1 MTTLLDINNIITPFS
16 NSPFINDTDNK
27 LLFNFFENYILSD
40 NFLYHINL
48 VNDYFYQQ
56 IKINYNYELFKKFK
70 DELYSKI
77 KFYLTQY
84 VKEIRNNIRMRCR
97 INQIDIK
104 YVLDFIKKYN
114 TKIKNL
120 DSILNHFKTP
130 EEKLFIPNKFLGSS
144 VIIEL
149 GIDILYNILLTDNS
163 INQILNNTIT
173 CKDNDAN
180 NSEEVIKNIRTY
192 TNYIKI
198 FNQYGHKYKIYVDT
212 IDDILLQNIPKL
224 HTNTS
229 NIYDIYNFKIIYNYL
244 NGINNKYYT
253 ILKDKKFY
261 IQEKFINNN
270 KILIKQLIK
279 IISKQSI
286 NELSVFFKIYEQ
298 QLQKVITIYPD
309 MYKLFTNFI
318 NIDSFQNFIQYSLLV
333 NKLFKQNKECL
344 KIIKI
349 LVTTHFKEITDKEIK
364 FCTNIIN
371 ENIKNNNVEDSS
383 LIYSIFSQSIYEKYI
398 DVFLQYNEEKL
409 IERLV
414 YYNYASKIKPQN
426 EDQNI
431 ELLNIYFKEKYLK
444 KFNIILKD
452 FLISQK
458 FQLDNNKSKYYKYT
472 KDIFSLIVTR
482 DIWNININ
490 SGFLK
495 LSYSD
500 TGTTD
505 NIEDDIVTVPFSHKL
520 RCENNRF
527 IENSVNK
534 HLIFYPHIGSVNITC
549 EGNKQETNIT
559 MLPIQMLFFELFY
572 NSEILEKNLIITKL
586 KPKFKS
592 YNKKVL
598 DDVINSFIESN
609 IIIDLKH
616 INVFQLNLDYNQQQ
630 DINLIEIYN
639 NIANVEVI
647 KENKMKMELAYSRE
661 KILSTVFNHIL
672 KTQSF
677 VLNDLVLNAK
687 KIIKHFSINDILVL
701 KTIKQMEEKEY
712 LTIDNDTQLCK
723 KIDF

>member
-1 MTTLLDINNIITPFS
+1 M
-16 NSPFINDTDNK
+16 
-27 LLFNFFENYILSD
+27 
-40 NFLYHINL
+40 
-48 VNDYFYQQ
+48 
-56 IKINYNYELFKKFK
+56 
-70 DELYSKI
+70 
-77 KFYLTQY
+77 
-84 VKEIRNNIRMRCR
+84 
-97 INQIDIK
+97 
-104 YVLDFIKKYN
+104 
-114 TKIKNL
+114 
-120 DSILNHFKTP
+120 
-130 EEKLFIPNKFLGSS
+130 
-144 VIIEL
+144 
-149 GIDILYNILLTDNS
+149 
-163 INQILNNTIT
+163 
-173 CKDNDAN
+173 
-180 NSEEVIKNIRTY
+180 
-192 TNYIKI
+192 
-198 FNQYGHKYKIYVDT
+198 
-212 IDDILLQNIPKL
+212 
-224 HTNTS
+224 
-229 NIYDIYNFKIIYNYL
+229 
-244 NGINNKYYT
+244 
-253 ILKDKKFY
+253 
-261 IQEKFINNN
+261 
-270 KILIKQLIK
+270 
-279 IISKQSI
+279 
-286 NELSVFFKIYEQ
+286 
-298 QLQKVITIYPD
+298 
-309 MYKLFTNFI
+309 FTNFI

-505 NIEDDIVTVPFSHKL
+505 NIEDDIDTVPFSHKL

-527 IENSVNK
+527 IETSVNK